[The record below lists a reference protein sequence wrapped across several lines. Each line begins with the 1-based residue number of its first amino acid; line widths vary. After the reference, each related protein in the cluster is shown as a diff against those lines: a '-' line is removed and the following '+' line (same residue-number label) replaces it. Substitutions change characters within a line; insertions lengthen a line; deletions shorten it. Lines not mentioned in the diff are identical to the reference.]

1 MGGYLLRGEG
11 GGLWL
16 LECVGGGG
24 PRLVLREGFGGLV
37 LGGDVGPAVVAC
49 EMSGAPGHWESG

>member
-1 MGGYLLRGEG
+1 LLRGEG

-16 LECVGGGG
+16 LECVGGGS